1 MYKILDELNKD
12 KRAIRDIVRDKLI
25 EQMEADERVC
35 YLDADLMNCIG
46 TRSLSRCSRAARST
60 AELPR
65 PIWWALLPA

>member
-35 YLDADLMNCIG
+35 
-46 TRSLSRCSRAARST
+46 
-60 AELPR
+60 
-65 PIWWALLPA
+65 